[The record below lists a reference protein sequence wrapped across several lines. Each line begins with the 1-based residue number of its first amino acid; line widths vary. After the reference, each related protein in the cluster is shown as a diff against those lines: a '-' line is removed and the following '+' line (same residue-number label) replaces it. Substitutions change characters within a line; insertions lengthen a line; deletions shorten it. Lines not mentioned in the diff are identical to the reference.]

1 MRFLKVILSIAIIC
15 SAYVGDYVVFRSK
28 YSSSHTFRSLADCSV
43 HATLGFL
50 SSAIFFS
57 HEHSLNIEICV
68 LNVLI
73 CTFVSLF
80 IDIDHAFVARSI
92 YLKDMTNLKQR
103 GIFHCTTF
111 WLLITILL
119 LLYSYFQKKINI
131 YLLSFMLIL
140 AYSSH
145 HLRDGNRRGLWLY
158 PFGSSPPIDKH
169 LYIFLLTV
177 LPHAFAYLYHTFK
190 GGFVKNFVVYS
201 IV

>member
-15 SAYVGDYVVFRSK
+15 SAYVGDYIVFRSK

-92 YLKDMTNLKQR
+92 YLKV
-103 GIFHCTTF
+103 
-111 WLLITILL
+111 
-119 LLYSYFQKKINI
+119 SYQI
-131 YLLSFMLIL
+131 
-140 AYSSH
+140 
-145 HLRDGNRRGLWLY
+145 
-158 PFGSSPPIDKH
+158 
-169 LYIFLLTV
+169 YIFFLKSSSFKPNKSSLLFT
-177 LPHAFAYLYHTFK
+177 
-190 GGFVKNFVVYS
+190 
-201 IV
+201 